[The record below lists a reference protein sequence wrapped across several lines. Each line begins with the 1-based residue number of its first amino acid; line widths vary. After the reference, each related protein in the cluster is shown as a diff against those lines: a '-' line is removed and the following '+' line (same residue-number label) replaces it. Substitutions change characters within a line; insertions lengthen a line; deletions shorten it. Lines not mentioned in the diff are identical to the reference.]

1 MPETNVNWRTKLLVS
16 SALIGA
22 FAGLAT
28 GYLLSRTVD
37 ESGGDKLE
45 INTMDAIKA
54 AIGVIGVMRGI
65 AALGSGR

>member
-1 MPETNVNWRTKLLVS
+1 MPETNINWRTRVLIS
-16 SALIGA
+16 SAVIGA
-22 FAGLAT
+22 CVGLAT

-37 ESGGDKLE
+37 ESGAEKPE

-65 AALGSGR
+65 AALGSGK